1 MGHKQVGDMA
11 EGSPVRYPALWT
23 ASAHGRT
30 ERVLQL
36 LVGGM
41 QLHDIEERGGAREST
56 PLSEASLQGNFEVLE
71 LLLEVGAEIC
81 TRDCKG
87 ATALHYA
94 AFQGHADVA
103 QLLIDNRANV
113 SATASDGKTPL
124 HFAANQGRE
133 KVLMLLLHH
142 GAQLSA
148 TDNTGRT
155 VIQCAVDGG
164 HGGVVL
170 PLLHMGGPAVF
181 ASKLQRGLQSHLQIR

>member
-1 MGHKQVGDMA
+1 MGHKQVEDMA
-11 EGSPVRYPALWT
+11 AGSPVRHPALWT

-36 LVGGM
+36 LVGG
-41 QLHDIEERGGAREST
+41 HDIEASGGAREST
-56 PLSEASLQGNFEVLE
+56 PLSEASLRGNLDVLE
-71 LLLEVGAEIC
+71 LLLEAGAEVYP
-81 TRDCKG
+81 RDCKG

-133 KVLMLLLHH
+133 EMIRLLLHH

-148 TDNTGRT
+148 KDNSGRT
-155 VIQCAVDGG
+155 AIQCAVDGG
-164 HGGVVL
+164 HEEIVL
-170 PLLHMGGPAVF
+170 PLLHMGGRAVF
-181 ASKLQRGLQSHLQIR
+181 VRKLQKGLQSHFRIR